1 MGPLAQVGL
10 ALATSIGAWINL
22 CLVFWFARRA
32 GHLHVDAQLRRSALK
47 FASAG
52 LVLAAVLLAL
62 RAPVTHWV
70 EGLHDFG
77 VIVALAVLALVGG
90 AVYGGMMVVMFGR
103 QALTLLRG
111 KLRR

>member
-1 MGPLAQVGL
+1 
-10 ALATSIGAWINL
+10 
-22 CLVFWFARRA
+22 
-32 GHLHVDAQLRRSALK
+32 
-47 FASAG
+47 
-52 LVLAAVLLAL
+52 
-62 RAPVTHWV
+62 VTHWV

-77 VIVALAVLALVGG
+77 AIVALAVLALVGG